1 MSIVIVNSKLLTGN
15 TVKSQLSVIPTQV
28 PLLFIILIQ
37 WHSKQLNYIKIVE
50 MIVLSVRYQG
60 GDLIILLVDLKMVKG
75 VYSMIRL
82 ALGHPL

>member
-1 MSIVIVNSKLLTGN
+1 M
-15 TVKSQLSVIPTQV
+15 
-28 PLLFIILIQ
+28 
-37 WHSKQLNYIKIVE
+37 E

-75 VYSMIRL
+75 MCSMIRL